1 MAKGVADNV
10 IRIPCKVSGNF
21 FRLWFQFLA
30 PFHHLTDREM
40 EVAACLVKHRYELSK
55 VILDNDVLDKV
66 VMSEDTKAK
75 IREECEISLA
85 HFQVIMGKLK
95 KNKVVLENR
104 INPKYI
110 PNINNEGYFRLMFL
124 FEFT

>member
-10 IRIPCKVSGNF
+10 IRIPCKVDGSF
-21 FRLWFQFLA
+21 FRHWFQFLA

-40 EVAACLVKHRYELSK
+40 EVAACILKHRYELSK
-55 VILDNDVLDKV
+55 VILDSNLLDKV

-75 IREECEISLA
+75 IRKECEISLA
-85 HFQVIMGKLK
+85 HFQVIVSKLK
-95 KNKVVLENR
+95 KNKVIIDNR

-110 PNINNEGYFRLMFL
+110 PNISNDNYFRLMFL
-124 FEFT
+124 FDFQ

>member
-10 IRIPCKVSGNF
+10 IRIPCKVEGNF

-40 EVAACLVKHRYELSK
+40 EVAACILKHRFELSK
-55 VILDNDVLDKV
+55 VILDSNLLDKV
-66 VMSEDTKAK
+66 VMSEDTKVK
-75 IREECEISLA
+75 IREECDISLA
-85 HFQVIMGKLK
+85 HFQVIISKLK
-95 KNKVVLENR
+95 KNKVIIDNK

-110 PNINNEGYFRLMFL
+110 PNVNSDNYFRLMFL
-124 FEFT
+124 FDFQ

>member
-10 IRIPCKVSGNF
+10 IRIPCKASDNF
-21 FRLWFQFLA
+21 FRHWFQFLT

-55 VILDNDVLDKV
+55 VILDNDLLDKV
-66 VMSEDTKAK
+66 VMNEDTKAK
-75 IREECEISLA
+75 VREECEISLA

-95 KNKVVLENR
+95 KNKVIINNR
-104 INPKYI
+104 INPKYV
-110 PNINNEGYFRLMFL
+110 PNVNNDNHFRLMFL
-124 FEFT
+124 FEFL

>member
-10 IRIPCKVSGNF
+10 IRIPCKADSNF
-21 FRLWFQFLA
+21 FRHWFQFLA

-40 EVAACLVKHRYELSK
+40 EVAACIVKHRHELSK
-55 VILDNDVLDKV
+55 VILDSELLDKV
-66 VMSEDTKAK
+66 VMNEDTKAK

-95 KNKVVLENR
+95 KNKVIINNK

-110 PNINNEGYFRLMFL
+110 PHINNDSYFRLMFL
-124 FEFT
+124 FDFT

>member
-10 IRIPCKVSGNF
+10 IRIPCNINVNF
-21 FRLWFQFLA
+21 FRYWFQFLT

-55 VILDNDVLDKV
+55 VILDSELLDKV

-75 IREECEISLA
+75 VRKECDISLA

-95 KNKVVLENR
+95 KNKVVINNR
-104 INPKYI
+104 LNPKYL
-110 PNINNEGYFRLMFL
+110 PNVNNDNYFRLMFL
-124 FEFT
+124 FDFS

>member
-10 IRIPCKVSGNF
+10 IRIPCKVNGNF
-21 FRLWFQFLA
+21 FMHWFQFLT
-30 PFHHLTDREM
+30 PFHKLTDREM
-40 EVAACLVKHRYELSK
+40 EVAASLVKHRYELSK

-75 IREECEISLA
+75 VREECEISLA

-95 KNKVVLENR
+95 KNGVLIGNR

-110 PNINNEGYFRLMFL
+110 PKVNNDENFRLMFL
-124 FEFT
+124 FEFS

>member
-10 IRIPCKVSGNF
+10 VRIPCKVNSNF
-21 FRLWFQFLA
+21 FRHWFQFLT

-40 EVAACLVKHRYELSK
+40 EVAASLVKHRYELSK

-75 IREECEISLA
+75 VREECEISLA

-95 KNKVVLENR
+95 KNGVLIGNR
-104 INPKYI
+104 INPRYI
-110 PNINNEGYFRLMFL
+110 PKINNEGNFKLMFL
-124 FEFT
+124 FDFS